1 MSKKRDAEFDIA
13 KGILILCVVIG
24 HGGSDSIADFMYRFH
39 MPLFLFFRV
48 TLCRSTVM

>member
-1 MSKKRDAEFDIA
+1 MCMEKKREAEFDIA

-24 HGGSDSIADFMYRFH
+24 HGGSDAMADFICRC
-39 MPLFLFFRV
+39 FLFFRV